1 MTSPNSSPLPEKLD
15 NAVVVQN
22 LTRKFGNFTAV
33 DSISFSIPRGE
44 IFGLLGPNGAGK
56 TTTMR
61 MLCGILQPT
70 SGTATILGY
79 DVTTQPEQVKQR
91 IGYMSQKFA
100 LYDDLTVAENLNFYA
115 SLYSVPRA
123 RLKDRVAE
131 LVAMAGLQGHEKQR
145 AAARGGSAWLWP
157 VLLSTS
163 PPCFSWMNPPQ
174 VLTLFPAASFGH

>member
-1 MTSPNSSPLPEKLD
+1 MTSPNLTPVPEKID
-15 NAVVVQN
+15 AAVVVNN

-79 DVTTQPEQVKQR
+79 DVTTQPEEVKQR

-115 SLYSVPRA
+115 SLVLCTTGEAQRPRRGTCRHGRAAGTRKTARCQSLRRVEAAPRPGLRHRPRA
-123 RLKDRVAE
+123 AHALP
-131 LVAMAGLQGHEKQR
+131 G
-145 AAARGGSAWLWP
+145 
-157 VLLSTS
+157 
-163 PPCFSWMNPPQ
+163 
-174 VLTLFPAASFGH
+174 